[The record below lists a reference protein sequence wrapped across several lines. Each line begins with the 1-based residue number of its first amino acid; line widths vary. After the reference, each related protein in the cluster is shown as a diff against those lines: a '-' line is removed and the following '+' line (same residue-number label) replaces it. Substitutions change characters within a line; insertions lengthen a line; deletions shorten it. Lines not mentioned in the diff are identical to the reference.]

1 MTPVQVAVITKAPV
15 PGAVKTR
22 LCPPYRPDQA
32 AGLAA
37 AALADVVAT
46 VAAAPAARRVL
57 LLDGEYPVPPGWD
70 RVAQRGDGLAA
81 RLAGG
86 FRDLARP
93 GIATL
98 IVAGDT
104 PSLHPELL
112 AAAVEWLG
120 RQAEAVLG
128 PTEDGG
134 FWAIGLHDPSRG
146 ELLRTVPMSTPTT
159 GADTLAALR
168 EDGLKVGLLT
178 RLRDVDTPD
187 DVVAL
192 AAAHPRT
199 RFAAAVRRLAYGPVT
214 AEPD

>member
-37 AALADVVAT
+37 AALADVAAT
-46 VAAAPAARRVL
+46 VSAVPSVRRVL
-57 LLDGEYPVPPGWD
+57 LLDGAYPAPPGWD
-70 RVAQRGDGLAA
+70 RVAQRGEGLAA
-81 RLAGG
+81 RLACG
-86 FRDLARP
+86 FLDLARP
-93 GIATL
+93 GVATL

-104 PSLHPELL
+104 PSLDPELL
-112 AAAVEWLG
+112 AAAVERLG

-134 FWAIGLHDPSRG
+134 FWAIGLRDPYAG
-146 ELLRTVPMSTPTT
+146 ELLWTVPMSTPTT

-168 EDGLKVGLLT
+168 KDGLRVGLLT
-178 RLRDVDTPD
+178 RLRDVDTPE

-192 AAAHPRT
+192 AAAYPRT
-199 RFAAAVRRLAYGPVT
+199 RFAAAVHALNHRA
-214 AEPD
+214 